1 MTLCKKY
8 VLKFYTVNTIEGA
21 TEIYLF
27 EIYFFQR
34 IYLFTEDLLAV
45 SVFQPNPQK
54 ELCRIHLKKR
64 NNFPKNKSW

>member
-45 SVFQPNPQK
+45 SVFQPNPQ
-54 ELCRIHLKKR
+54 E
-64 NNFPKNKSW
+64 